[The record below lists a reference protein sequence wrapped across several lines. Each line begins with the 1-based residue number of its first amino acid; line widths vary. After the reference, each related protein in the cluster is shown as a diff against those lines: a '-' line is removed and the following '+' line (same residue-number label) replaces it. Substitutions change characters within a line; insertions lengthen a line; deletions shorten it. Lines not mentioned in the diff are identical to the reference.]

1 MYRRMMAS
9 AEGFALDETAVN
21 VDTSRLYHRTGNV
34 NLGIG
39 FAVLE
44 YLAALHEDVATTSKV
59 TLAEFSVC

>member
-1 MYRRMMAS
+1 MYRRMLSS
-9 AEGFALDETAVN
+9 AEGFAVDETAVN